1 MPQQKVGQKVAE
13 NDMRGLNQIPGFRN
27 LFGTATSHP
36 GATGKDQMI
45 GTVTDLPQGGRQIR
59 IRSAAQARAELKA
72 AESAPTEQRRL
83 LPIRHATREQSTFR
97 AYFQKGQT
105 LVRQDRWDL
114 LARLIRETD
123 RVRETSPAGIRMAEV
138 LAAGAR
144 ADMVS
149 SARKAIHRGAK
160 PSGEWLTELDQ
171 VAAEGGWPE
180 AVTVARLHMDLAW
193 LYHGNLPP
201 VARPKKA
208 HPEFIRH
215 FERAALLLDGYSPI
229 EEASPMLAEA
239 RIALLANDP
248 EAGARV
254 RDDFEDLIDLDPA
267 NPGPLRNF
275 GLYLLPRW
283 FGSDASAIEATA
295 AQTSDRLADI
305 WGDGAYA
312 WIWLDALSTD
322 AETAAHCDA
331 ARFRRGL
338 FDILERRPGQEVA
351 NLLAGF
357 AALAMAPG
365 RAPAGLSAEARATR
379 ALLHSAADPII
390 EHHMTEIR
398 PEIWLRGARP
408 ALALP
413 EEQVSPADLA
423 TDAAQIAAIV
433 KARRSGAVRH

>member
-1 MPQQKVGQKVAE
+1 
-13 NDMRGLNQIPGFRN
+13 MRGLSQIPGFRS
-27 LFGTATSHP
+27 LFGPAAPHP
-36 GATGKDQMI
+36 GATADEGLI
-45 GTVTDLPQGGRQIR
+45 GSVTGLPDGGRQIR
-59 IRSAAQARAELKA
+59 IRSAAQARAELKRPDDG
-72 AESAPTEQRRL
+72 PTEQRRL
-83 LPIRHATREQSTFR
+83 LPIRHATREQGTFR
-97 AYFQKGQT
+97 AYFQKGRT

-123 RVRETSPAGIRMAEV
+123 RLRETSPAGVRMAEV

-144 ADMVS
+144 SDMVS
-149 SARKAIHRGAK
+149 SARKAIHCGAE
-160 PSGEWLTELDQ
+160 PSGAWLTDLDAA
-171 VAAEGGWPE
+171 AAEGGWPE

-193 LYHGNLPP
+193 LYHGDLPP
-201 VARPKKA
+201 VAQPRTP

-215 FERAALLLDGYSPI
+215 FERAAQLLDGYSPI

-248 EAGARV
+248 AAPARM

-275 GLYLLPRW
+275 GLYMLPRW
-283 FGSDASAIEATA
+283 FGSDAEAIGDAA
-295 AQTSDRLADI
+295 AQTADRLADI
-305 WGDGAYA
+305 WGDGAYS
-312 WIWLDALSTD
+312 WIWLDALSTE

-357 AALAMAPG
+357 CALAMAPG
-365 RAPAGLSAEARATR
+365 RAPARLTPEARATR
-379 ALLHSAADPII
+379 ELLHAAAGPII

-423 TDAAQIAAIV
+423 ADAAQIAAIV
-433 KARRSGAVRH
+433 KARRSGALRH